1 MSAPAALA
9 ASAFLPWV
17 NTATRTVLPVPCGI
31 TVEPRT
37 CWSDLVASTPKF
49 TDTSTDSL
57 NFAVANTLTS
67 LRASSMGY
75 DLPGGSFSFQVL
87 VRFATAGMS
96 DSFHVHAH
104 AAGAAR
110 DGAYRRI
117 QAAGGQIRHFHLG
130 DVLELLA
137 GDLSHLGSVR
147 RGAALGDAKR
157 LRNQHGRRRRLHD
170 EGKAAIAVY
179 GDHYWGR

>member
-1 MSAPAALA
+1 MRIASGLAMTTSKSIWPALTFSAKSSNPTISAPAALA

-17 NTATRTVLPVPCGI
+17 KTATRTVLPVPCGI

-57 NFAVANTLTS
+57 NFAVANSLTS
-67 LRASSMGY
+67 LSASSIGY
-75 DLPGGSFSFQVL
+75 DLPGGSLSFQVL

-96 DSFHVHAH
+96 HSFYVDAH

-110 DGAYRRI
+110 DGPHRRI
-117 QAAGGQIRHFHLG
+117 QIAGGQIRHFYLG
-130 DVLELLA
+130 NILELLA
-137 GDLSHLGSVR
+137 RHL
-147 RGAALGDAKR
+147 
-157 LRNQHGRRRRLHD
+157 
-170 EGKAAIAVY
+170 
-179 GDHYWGR
+179 